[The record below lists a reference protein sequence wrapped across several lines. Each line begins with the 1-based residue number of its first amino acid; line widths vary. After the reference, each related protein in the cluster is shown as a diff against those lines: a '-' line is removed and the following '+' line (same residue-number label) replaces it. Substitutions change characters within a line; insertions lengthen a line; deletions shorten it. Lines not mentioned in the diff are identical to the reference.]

1 MVIGSRWARR
11 LAVAAV
17 IPVVLA
23 SCGGGGGGGGGG
35 PAISAEAYAAGFC
48 GLLGDWLGSIQDR
61 SSGLSGS
68 FTAAASPA
76 DGQEILGTYVDGLI
90 ADTEELITGTEE
102 LGVPDVDGG
111 GTIAETL
118 IAAFEDAKA
127 VLEDARAEVDGL
139 PTDDPAAFAE
149 ASGALGVSI
158 EASLGAIGASLS
170 LSDVSSPELD
180 AAFAEDPAC
189 TGIGV

>member
-17 IPVVLA
+17 IPVLLA
-23 SCGGGGGGGGGG
+23 SCGGGGGGG
-35 PAISAEAYAAGFC
+35 PAVSAEAYASGFC
-48 GLLGDWLGSIQDR
+48 GLLADWIGAIADR
-61 SSGLSGS
+61 STELSGS
-68 FTAAASPA
+68 IATVASPT
-76 DGQEILGTYVDGLI
+76 DGQELLAAYVDGLI
-90 ADTEELITGTEE
+90 ADTEELLTGTEQ

-111 GTIAETL
+111 EAIAETL

-149 ASGALGVSI
+149 ATGVLGTSI
-158 EASLGAIGASLS
+158 QTSLGGIGTSLG
-170 LSDVSSPELD
+170 LSNVGSPELD

-189 TGIGV
+189 TGIGF

>member
-23 SCGGGGGGGGGG
+23 SCGGGAGGGGGG
-35 PAISAEAYAAGFC
+35 PAVSAEAYAAGFC

-61 SSGLSGS
+61 SSELSGS
-68 FTAAASPA
+68 FAAAATPA
-76 DGQEILGTYVDGLI
+76 EGQEILRTYVDGLI
-90 ADTEELITGTEE
+90 ADTDELITGAEE
-102 LGVPDVDGG
+102 LGAPDVDGG
-111 GTIAETL
+111 EAIAETL
-118 IAAFEDAKA
+118 SAAFDDVKV

-149 ASGALGVSI
+149 ATGVLGTSI
-158 EASLGAIGASLS
+158 QTSLAGIGTSLS
-170 LSDVSSPELD
+170 LSNVGAPELD

-189 TGIGV
+189 TGIGS